1 MEMLNS
7 IIMINHVCYL
17 RKSTKSGLL
26 EQTTEEKKCKKQ
38 RKFYMKSTKDKNTKE
53 KIKEE
58 LIKKIRKNKSKSVNM
73 E

>member
-1 MEMLNS
+1 
-7 IIMINHVCYL
+7 
-17 RKSTKSGLL
+17 
-26 EQTTEEKKCKKQ
+26 
-38 RKFYMKSTKDKNTKE
+38 MKSTKDKNTKE